1 MLSLLL
7 LSLLPTALQD
17 PGAGAAQDPA
27 PATSADTFP
36 LRIEDVI
43 RLVGQNAPAF
53 HQARLQAL
61 AAIAGIEEA
70 EGLYDPVL
78 FGDLT
83 YSYGETPTSGG
94 LFSGGLPAQHV
105 RSWSAQ
111 QGLRSTLVTG
121 ATVQVAVSENYSEDN
136 LPENFFGFNPQSDVG
151 INFNVTQPIL
161 RGGWMLN
168 GTYALRSA
176 ELAAGQ
182 AGAGVRQSETA
193 AVQAAVDAYWDL
205 AFAIEDVKV
214 KELSLKL
221 AEELREVT
229 LAKFRV
235 GSAAE
240 VEVVQ
245 TDADIATRTEAL
257 LTARN
262 LVAQVQ
268 DRLRLL
274 LFPLE
279 DAGDW
284 RLEFLPVSEPPAA
297 TGSDLSWETA
307 FQVALEHRAE
317 LRQLEIDLEQK
328 RLDWEVGRRNRL
340 PKLDLTASGNSS
352 GTARQVA
359 EAFETA
365 RGFYFVGYTLGLV
378 FELPLGNRQFAGA
391 ERRSRFA
398 YELAQRT
405 LRDRQNEVATEVREA
420 VRNLNYQAE
429 RVKAT
434 ELASAVAQRQLEAEQ
449 RRLREGA
456 STNFQVLQFQRDLET
471 ALSAEKNAR
480 MEYAK
485 ASIQLQTIQG
495 LNWDGSPPATAT
507 VEAGE
512 AEAPGE

>member
-1 MLSLLL
+1 MLPLLL
-7 LSLLPTALQD
+7 LSLASPSLQD
-17 PGAGAAQDPA
+17 PAAAPEGA
-27 PATSADTFP
+27 PADSFP
-36 LRIEDVI
+36 LRIEDVV

-53 HQARLQAL
+53 HQAQLQAL
-61 AAIAGIEEA
+61 AALSGIEEA
-70 EGLYDPVL
+70 EGGFDPVL

-121 ATVQVAVSENYSEDN
+121 GTVQLAVNENYSEDN

-151 INFNVTQPIL
+151 ISFNVTQPLL
-161 RGGWMLN
+161 RGGWLMN
-168 GTYALRSA
+168 GTYAVRSA
-176 ELAAGQ
+176 ELAADQ
-182 AGAGVRQSETA
+182 AGAGVRTSENTA
-193 AVQAAVDAYWDL
+193 LQAAVDAYWDL

-214 KELSLKL
+214 KELSLQL
-221 AEELREVT
+221 AEELRQIT
-229 LAKFRV
+229 LAKYKV

-262 LVAQVQ
+262 AVAQGQ

-279 DAGDW
+279 DANDW
-284 RLEFLPVSEPPAA
+284 RLEFLPTSAPPEPVA
-297 TGSDLSWETA
+297 TELDWERA
-307 FQVALEHRAE
+307 FATALEHRPE
-317 LRQLEIDLEQK
+317 LRQLELDLEQK
-328 RLDWEVGRRNRL
+328 RLDWDVSRRNRL
-340 PKLDLTASGNSS
+340 PQLDLTASGNSS

-365 RGFYFVGYTLGLV
+365 RGFYFVGYTVGLV
-378 FELPLGNRQFAGA
+378 FEMPLGNRQFSGA
-391 ERRSRFA
+391 ERRGRYA

-405 LRDRQNEVATEVREA
+405 LRDRRNEIATEVREA
-420 VRNLNYQAE
+420 VRNLNYLAE
-429 RVKAT
+429 RVAAT
-434 ELASAVAQRQLEAEQ
+434 ALASRVAERQLEAEQ

-471 ALSAEKNAR
+471 ALTAEKNAR
-480 MEYAK
+480 MAYAK
-485 ASIQLQTIQG
+485 AAIKLQTVQG
-495 LNWDGSPPATAT
+495 LNWDGSAPATAAVIET
-507 VEAGE
+507 DEG
-512 AEAPGE
+512 